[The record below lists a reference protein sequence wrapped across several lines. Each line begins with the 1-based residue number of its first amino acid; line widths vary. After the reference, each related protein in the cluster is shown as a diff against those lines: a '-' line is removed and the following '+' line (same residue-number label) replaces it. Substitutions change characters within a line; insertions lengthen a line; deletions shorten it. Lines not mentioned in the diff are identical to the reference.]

1 MFPNAKYLLLPL
13 FQVIRRFD
21 FSQSQI
27 VLSLTKF
34 VEKNNTLSI
43 SKYLTPLTFL
53 NMFDRSS
60 YLKNLSN
67 Y

>member
-1 MFPNAKYLLLPL
+1 
-13 FQVIRRFD
+13 
-21 FSQSQI
+21 SQI
-27 VLSLTKF
+27 ALSLTKF

-53 NMFDRSS
+53 NMFNRSS